1 MEPSDVPILME
12 QAFEGLFRHVDGL
25 EKLWNALLSR
35 PDKKLAATKV
45 VDGTMTIQLGEY
57 EFVLPA
63 LGIRG

>member
-1 MEPSDVPILME
+1 
-12 QAFEGLFRHVDGL
+12 
-25 EKLWNALLSR
+25 LSR